1 MSTMTADEIR
11 FASRTRSAAD
21 YPGTIRSYY
30 PFWDT
35 RYRPFLIKA
44 IEAIPA
50 DRFDFKPR
58 PELLTA
64 HQIIVH
70 IPEAERAW
78 IHQIVEGGTDEEWV
92 IPHPEPGQGWKT
104 VRDVPDHAALL
115 ALLEEW
121 HRPTQRWL
129 DRPVAELERVIEYK
143 FKDGTERRYKLHY
156 ILDHLQ
162 EHEIHHRA
170 QLNLYLRLM
179 GIEPPSI

>member
-1 MSTMTADEIR
+1 MTTMTADEIR

-21 YPGTIRSYY
+21 HAGTIRSYY

-35 RYRPFLIKA
+35 RYRPFLIQA

-50 DRFDFKPR
+50 DQFDFKPR

-78 IHQIVEGGTDEEWV
+78 IHHIVEGGTEEEWV
-92 IPHPEPGQGWKT
+92 SPHPEPGQGWKT
-104 VRDVPDHAALL
+104 VREVPDHASLL

-129 DRPVAELERVIEYK
+129 DRPAAELERVIQYQPKE
-143 FKDGTERRYKLHY
+143 GPERRYKLHF

-170 QLNLYLRLM
+170 QLNLYLRMM